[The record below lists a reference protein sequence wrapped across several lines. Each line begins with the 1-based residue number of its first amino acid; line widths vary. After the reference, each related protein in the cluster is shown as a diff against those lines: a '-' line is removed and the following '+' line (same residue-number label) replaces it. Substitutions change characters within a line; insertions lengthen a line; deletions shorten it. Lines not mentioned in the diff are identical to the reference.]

1 MLSGCVLRSLVCT
14 WQFWWR
20 RWDLKGYFTAEK
32 WKIFLDKHHTTSQDA
47 KKVWCSTKSGSK
59 HKKSSEV
66 CSGNWPRGYAEQL
79 EFFFVANGVTD
90 SKQKKAFPLSNFPT
104 GTYQLTKDLVAPIL
118 LGEDSLTYYKIAK
131 RLQKQL
137 KPQKSALAARY
148 EFDNR
153 ARKVGETVSQ
163 YVAVLRHLATDYK
176 FNDAMRL

>member
-1 MLSGCVLRSLVCT
+1 MPKRSDAAPNQVPNIGKVQKFAVGT
-14 WQFWWR
+14 
-20 RWDLKGYFTAEK
+20 DLEM
-32 WKIFLDKHHTTSQDA
+32 
-47 KKVWCSTKSGSK
+47 
-59 HKKSSEV
+59 
-66 CSGNWPRGYAEQL
+66 YAEQL

-90 SKQKKAFPLSNFPT
+90 SKQKKAFPFSNFPT

-137 KPQKSALAARY
+137 KPQRSALAARY

-163 YVAVLRHLATDYK
+163 YVAVQRHLGKGYK
-176 FNDAMRL
+176 FNDAMRLERLRDWFRLFEIRE